1 DRISELPESLI
12 LKILCQLPIQQAVAT
27 SVLCKQWQSVWKMIP
42 KLKFDYFPIKHQL
55 GNVCKFLLSHKAPVL
70 QSFQLKVDYI
80 DRHNVVDIVIL
91 IGIALTR
98 NVRKLVL
105 EVSGPAEVL
114 ITFPTSLYNGETL
127 ETLTLRRWVLH
138 FPSQFCLKSLKNLH
152 LDYVNYKDNETFLN
166 LLSGCPNLETL
177 KICSWAITDVFP
189 STVCLKSL
197 RTLHIYDLQFH
208 EEKSLLNLL
217 SGCPNLENVEVSRI
231 TNSSDCFFIA
241 VPSLQRLSIDNDL
254 YPPCSYAINTP
265 SLKYLKISGSIAL
278 ESCLIENVPEL
289 VEADIDIEVSNHI
302 TIISENLLGP
312 LTSVRRL
319 TLALSSLKIEFPISV
334 IFYQLVYLE
343 LYTDREAWG
352 NLLIHMLGCSPKL
365 QVLKLNGGCNEALDP
380 GEWNQPKNIPE
391 CLLLHLETF
400 TWKGYKW
407 QRKKERKVAKY
418 ILKSSNHLK
427 RATFLSSKRI
437 CSTDRRMMVKY
448 MKSLVKD

>member
-1 DRISELPESLI
+1 MKRCKRNSGDERKNDASVVKEDRISELPESLI

-177 KICSWAITDVFP
+177 KI
-189 STVCLKSL
+189 L
-197 RTLHIYDLQFH
+197 
-208 EEKSLLNLL
+208 
-217 SGCPNLENVEVSRI
+217 SRI

-448 MKSLVKD
+448 MKSLVKDKFMPVSIQMKHLG